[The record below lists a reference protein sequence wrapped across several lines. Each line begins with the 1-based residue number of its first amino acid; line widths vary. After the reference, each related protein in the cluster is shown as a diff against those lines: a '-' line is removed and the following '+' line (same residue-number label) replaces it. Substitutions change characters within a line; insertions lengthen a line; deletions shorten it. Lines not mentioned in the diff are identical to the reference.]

1 MQRWVA
7 EGCPE
12 PGPPTVGIGSTKPS
26 PFLSEAKLPGAA
38 ALTPPGFPYKV
49 PYLVLLE
56 ARAG

>member
-12 PGPPTVGIGSTKPS
+12 PGPTVGIGSTKPS

-38 ALTPPGFPYKV
+38 ALTRPGFL
-49 PYLVLLE
+49 YLVLLE